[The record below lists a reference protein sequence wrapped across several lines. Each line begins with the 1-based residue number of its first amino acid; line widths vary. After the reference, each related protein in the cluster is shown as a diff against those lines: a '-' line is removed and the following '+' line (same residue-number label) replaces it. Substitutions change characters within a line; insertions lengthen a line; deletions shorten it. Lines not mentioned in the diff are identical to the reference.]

1 MNTLDIEALFS
12 VNKKILKLVGL
23 YPIML
28 KKYFT
33 CLFFMLL
40 IVIPEIHQIYIN
52 QNNLKTILETASVLL
67 TIILAILKSVIWL
80 LKKDTIN
87 LIDFLFTVY
96 WKIAISVDGSNDIY
110 QYARS
115 ARRITIGY
123 CILICNALLVFFG
136 IPLMSYAVNRSND
149 NQNSTIKFNLPFV
162 ASYPKIFYESPIF
175 EMIYLS
181 QLLATSTCG
190 IIILGTDTLIATAIF
205 HTCGHFVIL
214 KKNLEKLVISPIK
227 NIDNSKKIDKE
238 FNLIIKHHQTIIR
251 FSQRIENIFSPMML
265 VQVIASSIIICLVGF
280 QVNSTF
286 SEGDGLAEYLS
297 YLLMAL
303 FQLLIFCWP
312 GDELINKSKMISQ
325 AAYSTN
331 WYFASDNVKKKIRF
345 MVFRGQKPCFLSA
358 GKFSYLNLEYFS
370 TILSTSV
377 SYFTLLR
384 KTQ

>member
-280 QVNSTF
+280 QVNSVC
-286 SEGDGLAEYLS
+286 DGLAEYLS

-312 GDELINKSKMISQ
+312 GDELINK
-325 AAYSTN
+325 N
-331 WYFASDNVKKKIRF
+331 NVKKKIRF